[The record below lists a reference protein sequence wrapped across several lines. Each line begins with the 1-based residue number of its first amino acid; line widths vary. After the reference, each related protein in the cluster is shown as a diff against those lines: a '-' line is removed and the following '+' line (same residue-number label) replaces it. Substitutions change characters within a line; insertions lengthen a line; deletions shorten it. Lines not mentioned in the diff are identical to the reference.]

1 MPVVTI
7 SRQFGA
13 GGSSVA
19 EIVAAE
25 LHAEVVD
32 KTLIEEV
39 ARRLHISASEVAAE
53 DERPRP
59 LLERLVRS
67 FSTLEPTMGAG
78 WSPPYPDPLFDPRNA
93 IIQLTEEVIRE
104 VAAGGNVVIVG
115 RGAGFCLRDRPNVF
129 RVFLR
134 APEAVRVKTL
144 MERFGLTRGR
154 RTAQDARN
162 RRQPRGL
169 HSPALQEGLV
179 RPGRVRPDREH
190 GAVGIPG
197 HGRDHPARPARAP
210 PRGGAGRLSL
220 DPPPALPSTG
230 GCRDQFPGAPAGTT
244 QAGPAW
250 GAWSHWAL
258 LSGARE
264 SVMTLQLTKRASIQ
278 ITTTT
283 SKCRASSARMASS

>member
-32 KTLIEEV
+32 KKLIEEV
-39 ARRLHISASEVAAE
+39 ARRLQISPSEVAAE

-93 IIQLTEEVIRE
+93 IIELTEEVIRE

-115 RGAGFCLRDRPNVF
+115 RGAGFCLRDRPDVF

-144 MERFGLTRGR
+144 MERFGLNE
-154 RTAQDARN
+154 ADARRKMHETDAN
-162 RRQPRGL
+162 RAAYTHQLYKRDWCDPDGYDLIVNTGRLGYQATAEIILRGL
-169 HSPALQEGLV
+169 
-179 RPGRVRPDREH
+179 REP
-190 GAVGIPG
+190 V
-197 HGRDHPARPARAP
+197 
-210 PRGGAGRLSL
+210 
-220 DPPPALPSTG
+220 
-230 GCRDQFPGAPAGTT
+230 
-244 QAGPAW
+244 
-250 GAWSHWAL
+250 
-258 LSGARE
+258 
-264 SVMTLQLTKRASIQ
+264 
-278 ITTTT
+278 
-283 SKCRASSARMASS
+283 RMAVPVG